1 MKKKVFNISGFDC
14 PHCAVKTENHL
25 SKHPDVEYA
34 RIDFAGNKL
43 YITFKNG
50 EWGVEK
56 LSTVI
61 KEVESDPLEISEA
74 TEKKKEDK
82 LFTKPMWWKLFRV
95 FFAITV
101 TLICVFALGKEELS
115 WVRFG
120 LYVATILVIGY
131 DIFWK
136 VILNIKK
143 RINPIDHNLL
153 ITIAAIGSLTLSIIG
168 LTQHALHEYLLKV
181 TDNYCVAMDDTM
193 EAVMVM
199 TLFQIGTIV
208 ETYAS
213 NKSKLAIAS
222 AVGLRVETAHLITPE
237 GNITVKPEELNVN
250 DKIIINAG
258 ELIPVDGF
266 IYSGNGFIDTSSLTG
281 EYVPVEAK
289 EDEQVYAGCLLK
301 EGSIKVVVTKNYANS
316 SVNKILQLITNS
328 NEKKSR
334 ADEFVAR
341 FAKWY
346 TPAIVGLAILTFIIG
361 ALITQ
366 NWMTW
371 VHTGLEIL
379 VIGCP
384 CAIVLSVPLA
394 YFAGIGLSSKHGI
407 VVKGGNYLDELSRLS
422 KVVTDK
428 TGTLTKGTFTIVKV
442 STNNIDESEFLA
454 YLYAIENLSNH
465 PIGKAICHKAEK
477 SKYAA
482 NVDDFIEKAGLGCS
496 AKINGQ
502 MVLAGNAT
510 LLEQNNIQVPE
521 VVDNGTIVYVAID
534 NKYKGFVLLNDEVKE
549 EAKELINYLH
559 KEKVEVVLLTGDHQ
573 KNAAAICDELGIDR
587 CYSELLPGDKIDILE
602 KEMADAKGNVAFIG
616 DGVNDAPSIKRSDVG
631 IAMGGIGSDM
641 AVENADVVIMND
653 NPKKLYD
660 GMRISRIVRHT
671 AIFNI
676 IFGLLVKF
684 IVAVLAIIFPS
695 WMYMMYVAVFADT
708 GLTVVLVINSLLL
721 LYRKV
726 K

>member
-25 SKHPDVEYA
+25 AKHPDVEYV

-43 YITFKNG
+43 YITFKDK
-50 EWGVEK
+50 EWDVEQ
-56 LSTVI
+56 LRNII
-61 KEVESDPLEISEA
+61 KEVESDPLEISEV
-74 TEKKKEDK
+74 TEVKKDTK
-82 LFTKPMWWKLFRV
+82 LFTKQMWWKLIRV
-95 FFAITV
+95 LFAVTV

-131 DIFWK
+131 DIFFK

-143 RINPIDHNLL
+143 RVNPIDHNLL

-168 LTQHALHEYLLKV
+168 LTQHGASEYLLKV
-181 TDNYCVAMDDTM
+181 TDNYFVAMDDTM

-213 NKSKLAIAS
+213 NKSKFAIAS
-222 AVGLRVETAHLITPE
+222 AVGLRVEIAHLITPD
-237 GNITVKPEELNVN
+237 GNITVKPEELSVN
-250 DKIIINAG
+250 DKIIITAG

-266 IYSGNGFIDTSSLTG
+266 IYSGEGFIDISSLTG

-301 EGSIKVVVTKNYANS
+301 EGTIKVVVTKTYANS
-316 SVNKILQLITNS
+316 SVNKILELITNS

-346 TPAIVGLAILTFIIG
+346 TPGIVALAVLTFIIG
-361 ALITQ
+361 GLITKS
-366 NWMTW
+366 WMTW

-394 YFAGIGLSSKHGI
+394 YFAGIGLSSKNGI

-428 TGTLTKGTFTIVKV
+428 TGTLTKGTFSIVKV
-442 STNNIDESEFLA
+442 STNNIEESEFLD
-454 YLYAIENLSNH
+454 YLYAVEHLSNH

-477 SKYAA
+477 IKYSAK
-482 NVDDFIEKAGLGCS
+482 VDDFIEKAGLGCS
-496 AKINGQ
+496 AKVNERK
-502 MVLAGNAT
+502 VFAGNAT
-510 LLEQNNIQVPE
+510 LLEQNNINVPE
-521 VVDNGTIVYVAID
+521 VDEHGTIVHMAID
-534 NKYKGFVLLNDEVKE
+534 GQYAGYVLLNDEVKE
-549 EAKELINYLH
+549 EAKDLVNYLH
-559 KEKVEVVLLTGDHQ
+559 KEKVEVVLLTGDHE
-573 KNAAAICDELGIDR
+573 KNARAICDELGVDR

-602 KEMADAKGNVAFIG
+602 KEMADSKGNVAFIG
-616 DGVNDAPSIKRSDVG
+616 DGINDAPSIKRSDVG

-653 NPKKLYD
+653 NPKKLCD
-660 GMRISRIVRHT
+660 GIRISRIVRHT
-671 AIFNI
+671 AMFNI

-684 IVAVLAIIFPS
+684 VVAVLAIVFPA
-695 WMYMMYVAVFADT
+695 WTYMMYVAVFADT

-721 LYRKV
+721 LYRKI
-726 K
+726 